1 MTPFPSSLKQLDL
14 SETYGPQIAVNAAT
28 NFPLSGWNYDI
39 ATNCPNLNYLVL
51 TVCRLT
57 QTAVDF
63 ILCNLATG
71 STVNG
76 GTLLLNNGTSTNGN
90 NAAPSAT
97 GAACRTTL
105 ISAPRNWNVPN
116 II

>member
-1 MTPFPSSLKQLDL
+1 MTPFPSSLKQLNL
-14 SETYGPQIAVNAAT
+14 SETYGPQIAVNSAT

-39 ATNCPNLNYLVL
+39 ATNCPNLNYLDL
-51 TVCRLT
+51 RVCRLT
-57 QTAVDF
+57 QAAVDF
-63 ILCNLATG
+63 ILCNLANN
-71 STVNG
+71 SEVNG
-76 GTLLLNNGTSTNGN
+76 GTLLLNYTTSTNGN

-105 ISAPRNWNVPN
+105 INPPRNWNVPP